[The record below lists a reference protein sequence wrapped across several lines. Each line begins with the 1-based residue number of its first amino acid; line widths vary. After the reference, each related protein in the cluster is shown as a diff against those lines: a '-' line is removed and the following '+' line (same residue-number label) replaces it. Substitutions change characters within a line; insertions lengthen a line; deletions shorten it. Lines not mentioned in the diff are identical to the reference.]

1 MFPKYEIGINKY
13 ADATQTPFFDFKMVS
28 NNLAI
33 FNSVKEFN
41 EREAGSF
48 LVETEEKLFG
58 THLKEL
64 KDTLGRLIGNKT
76 L

>member
-1 MFPKYEIGINKY
+1 
-13 ADATQTPFFDFKMVS
+13 
-28 NNLAI
+28 
-33 FNSVKEFN
+33 VKEFN

-58 THLKEL
+58 PHLKEL